1 MSESDLTQESAEE
14 TKRERYRQLSEDI
27 ATEDKVYIVFEGRP
41 KVFYNH
47 TPDSGPG
54 SLRHAEGE
62 AVRIAEAC
70 EGEATIMCVPKASV
84 EIALLARYH
93 GVVIH
98 SLDEQDDE

>member
-1 MSESDLTQESAEE
+1 MEIEE
-14 TKRERYRQLSEDI
+14 AKKERYRQLTDDI

-47 TPDSGPG
+47 TAQSGPG

-62 AVRIAEAC
+62 AVRLAEAS

-84 EIALLARYH
+84 EIALLAKYH

-98 SLDEQDDE
+98 ALDEDEEDE